1 MRKKAYLKGY
11 RGEILTA
18 ILENGFIPRDII
30 YMYDKAKAI
39 QMQRMIKI
47 LKDEG
52 VIEEQ
57 KTINKTNYLKLTNT
71 GRELI
76 LSEANAEL
84 AAIYNSSA
92 IRQRIRTLA
101 ISKPI
106 RNKEKE
112 IEYRTSQ
119 NKYINDT
126 TVKIFSKLAGA
137 KTSKEL
143 NAKEK
148 CSIKENSLYLD
159 SVQIK
164 NIGSYQATVQN
175 ILGSQKITNSRING
189 VSITKG
195 GVYAMYSTGKNTPE
209 WKRNGE
215 VKMAACIQAVVA
227 KSVENVDLSDYK
239 KEAVII
245 SKRDSTFV
253 KVIESEYKSHSQR
266 RTLMNIDFAYEH
278 MYSLPSS
285 YEGIRVF
292 RTMQLPNWQAKIKE
306 QLLSSKEIKESNYVS
321 VSCDGYD
328 KREGIYKL
336 IYCIPDM
343 TKLKSFSKRAAIDE
357 ERDKYHIYCYESQLP
372 LIRAVTRNG
381 KYAKLFVV
389 NMDGME
395 EELYKDIHYQA
406 M

>member
-1 MRKKAYLKGY
+1 M
-11 RGEILTA
+11 
-18 ILENGFIPRDII
+18 
-30 YMYDKAKAI
+30 
-39 QMQRMIKI
+39 
-47 LKDEG
+47 
-52 VIEEQ
+52 
-57 KTINKTNYLKLTNT
+57 
-71 GRELI
+71 
-76 LSEANAEL
+76 
-84 AAIYNSSA
+84 
-92 IRQRIRTLA
+92 
-101 ISKPI
+101 
-106 RNKEKE
+106 
-112 IEYRTSQ
+112 
-119 NKYINDT
+119 
-126 TVKIFSKLAGA
+126 
-137 KTSKEL
+137 
-143 NAKEK
+143 
-148 CSIKENSLYLD
+148 
-159 SVQIK
+159 
-164 NIGSYQATVQN
+164 
-175 ILGSQKITNSRING
+175 GSQKITNSRING

-227 KSVENVDLSDYK
+227 RSVENVDLSDYE

-245 SKRDSTFV
+245 SKKDSTFV
-253 KVIESEYKSHSQR
+253 KVVESEYKAHSQR
-266 RTLMNIDFAYEH
+266 RTLMNIDYAYEH

-292 RTMQLPNWQAKIKE
+292 RTMQLHNWQAKIKE
-306 QLLSSKEIKESNYVS
+306 QLLSSEEIKESNYVS

-357 ERDKYHIYCYESQLP
+357 EKEKYHIYCYESQLP

-381 KYAKLFVV
+381 KYAKLFIV

-395 EELYKDIHYQA
+395 EELYKDIQCRA

>member
-39 QMQRMIKI
+39 QMQRMIKT

-57 KTINKTNYLKLTNT
+57 KTINKTNYLKLTST

-84 AAIYNSSA
+84 AAIYNSPA

-126 TVKIFSKLAGA
+126 TAKIFSKLAGA
-137 KTSKEL
+137 RTGKEFCA
-143 NAKEK
+143 NEK
-148 CSIKENSLYLD
+148 YNIKEHSLYLD

-164 NIGSYQATVQN
+164 NIGSYQATLQN

-227 KSVENVDLSDYK
+227 RSVENVDLSDYE

-245 SKRDSTFV
+245 SKKDSTFV
-253 KVIESEYKSHSQR
+253 KVVESEYKAHSQR
-266 RTLMNIDFAYEH
+266 RTLMNIDYAYEH

-292 RTMQLPNWQAKIKE
+292 RTMQLHNWQAKIKE
-306 QLLSSKEIKESNYVS
+306 QLLSSEEIKESNYVS

-357 ERDKYHIYCYESQLP
+357 EKEKYHIYCYESQLP

-381 KYAKLFVV
+381 KYAKLFIV

-395 EELYKDIHYQA
+395 EELYKDIQCRA